1 MLEETA
7 IQKALESV
15 SDVYGVGS
23 VVSQRR
29 VEKVTIRDGVVML
42 SLHLPVDD
50 ARVKQRVEG
59 DCREAVKKLEGVREV
74 IIMTR
79 GAKPSLEAR
88 GPERPGAGPGPVRG
102 GKGQDPF
109 EGQAPI
115 AGVRSIIAVSSA
127 KGGVGKSTVCVNL
140 ALALSKQGVRVGL
153 MDADVY
159 GPSIHVLMGTGDA
172 RPQAGTTKEIAPVEK
187 DGLKLMSL
195 GFLTER
201 GQPVI
206 WRGPIV
212 MGVVKKFLQD
222 VEWGELDCL
231 MIDMPPGTGD
241 AQLTLV
247 QTVPLT
253 GAIIVTTP
261 SELSL
266 VDAEK
271 GLQMYRS
278 VHAPVLGVVENMT
291 YFVCPHCGERTD
303 IFSHGGGREVSDRLG
318 VDFLG
323 EIPLDPHLR
332 RLGDEGRPIVLADPG
347 SPVARAFFE
356 IASRIRPAVP
366 AS

>member
-1 MLEETA
+1 MLNETS
-7 IQKALESV
+7 IRTALESV
-15 SDVYGVGS
+15 DDVFGMGNI
-23 VVSQRR
+23 VSQNR
-29 VEKVTIRDGVVML
+29 VEKIGVAGEIVTL
-42 SLHLPVDD
+42 TLNLPVDD
-50 ARVKQRVEG
+50 AKVKQRVEA
-59 DCREAVKKLEGVREV
+59 DARDAVKKLGGVREV
-74 IIMTR
+74 IIMTK
-79 GAKPSLEAR
+79 GAKPRL
-88 GPERPGAGPGPVRG
+88 GPAPAPSRPGPVRG
-102 GKGQDPF
+102 GPGQNPF

-115 AGVRSIIAVSSA
+115 EGVRNIIAVSSA

-140 ALALSKQGVRVGL
+140 ALALARQGARVGL

-159 GPSIHVLMGTGDA
+159 GPSLHVLMGTDD
-172 RPQAGTTKEIAPVEK
+172 RPTPGRVKEIQPVEK

-222 VEWGELDCL
+222 VEWGELDYL

-253 GAIIVTTP
+253 GAIIITTP

-271 GLQMYRS
+271 GLEMYRQ
-278 VHAPVLGVVENMT
+278 VNAPVLGIIENMS
-291 YFVCPHCGERTD
+291 YFVCPHCGERTE
-303 IFSHGGGREVSDRLG
+303 IFSHGGGREVSERLG
-318 VDFLG
+318 VEFLG
-323 EIPLDPHLR
+323 EIPLDPQVR
-332 RLGDEGRPIVLADPG
+332 RVGDEGDPIVKHDPG
-347 SPVARAFFE
+347 SPIARSFLA
-356 IASRIRPAVP
+356 IAERIRAAAPA
-366 AS
+366 A